1 MVVRQFTRK
10 WIRNSG
16 EEKGTAEGPGTEQT
30 KARQRTGQAEER
42 KEEIENKKQKSK
54 KQKKTSDRGKKDTPT
69 SFFPCQFCFSAKHK
83 SRYRPGA
90 VFCVVYFL

>member
-54 KQKKTSDRGKKDTPT
+54 KQKKPRTEVKKTHRLPFSLA
-69 SFFPCQFCFSAKHK
+69 SFVFPQSTNRAIVLALFS
-83 SRYRPGA
+83 
-90 VFCVVYFL
+90 V